1 MKREKVKERRS
12 GMTDAL
18 KEKLGEAFRAVFPI
32 ALIVLGLSLTLTPLE
47 SGTFLLFAIGVVLLI
62 AGTAVFTLG
71 ADLSML
77 VIGQKVGSAL
87 TRSKKIWLIA
97 FVSFVIGVIVT
108 IAEPD
113 LQILAQQVSDIE
125 NTVMIVSVSVGV
137 GVFLAVAMLRI
148 VFGISLPV
156 LLGVC
161 YIALFAVALLFVPQS
176 FWAISFDAG
185 GVTTGPVTVPFIM
198 SLGVGVAAVRSGRK
212 SGDDSFG
219 LVALGS
225 VGPVLAVLVL
235 GIVYKAEGG
244 EYAVEEIVIPG
255 TTQDA
260 FLAYGRGLGEY
271 ALEVLRALS
280 PIAAFF
286 VLFQLF
292 TRTFSRRQLIK
303 VIIGIVYTFA
313 GLTLFLTGAN
323 VGFMPV
329 GRKIGSVLAGINN
342 GWPLIPVGMLL
353 GYFVVSAEPAVYVLN
368 KQVEHMSAGAVT
380 SSAMKKGLC
389 IGVCAALGFAML
401 RIVAGF
407 NVMWL
412 LVPGYAAALLLMP
425 FTPRLFT
432 GIAFDSGGVASGA
445 MVSSFVL
452 PMAIGACAVIA
463 PAEIMT
469 LAFGC
474 VALVALAPLITIQVL
489 GIHYRHKTATYKKNF
504 LSEED
509 DIIEYEV
516 D

>member
-1 MKREKVKERRS
+1 M
-12 GMTDAL
+12 
-18 KEKLGEAFRAVFPI
+18 
-32 ALIVLGLSLTLTPLE
+32 
-47 SGTFLLFAIGVVLLI
+47 
-62 AGTAVFTLG
+62 
-71 ADLSML
+71 
-77 VIGQKVGSAL
+77 
-87 TRSKKIWLIA
+87 
-97 FVSFVIGVIVT
+97 
-108 IAEPD
+108 
-113 LQILAQQVSDIE
+113 
-125 NTVMIVSVSVGV
+125 
-137 GVFLAVAMLRI
+137 
-148 VFGISLPV
+148 
-156 LLGVC
+156 
-161 YIALFAVALLFVPQS
+161 
-176 FWAISFDAG
+176 
-185 GVTTGPVTVPFIM
+185 
-198 SLGVGVAAVRSGRK
+198 
-212 SGDDSFG
+212 
-219 LVALGS
+219 
-225 VGPVLAVLVL
+225 
-235 GIVYKAEGG
+235 
-244 EYAVEEIVIPG
+244 
-255 TTQDA
+255 
-260 FLAYGRGLGEY
+260 
-271 ALEVLRALS
+271 
-280 PIAAFF
+280 
-286 VLFQLF
+286 
-292 TRTFSRRQLIK
+292 
-303 VIIGIVYTFA
+303 
-313 GLTLFLTGAN
+313 
-323 VGFMPV
+323 
-329 GRKIGSVLAGINN
+329 LAGINN

-445 MVSSFVL
+445 MVSTFVL